1 MKHALTEVE
10 LKALDGVPVE
20 VHYKLNNPHQFWF
33 CIKRRPQQTIYGYA
47 QRLVLENCTMRIN
60 HTARRKVADG
70 ANRSVHAWIRGTFRY
85 RETSA
90 ENCHDEAGA
99 WSENEI
105 HYHPKR
111 DQSFVLHNG
120 GVIETAKTILFW
132 RRKIYLLKGV

>member
-1 MKHALTEVE
+1 MKHALTEAE

-20 VHYKLNNPHQFWF
+20 VHYKLNNPHQYWF

-105 HYHPKR
+105 HYNPKR

-132 RRKIYLLKGV
+132 QKHIYLLKG